1 MESPTIS
8 AGNGGC
14 KVKRKITNRDK
25 TFWTIIIPV
34 LILFFIFNTL
44 PMIKGVVYSFTN
56 YRGYGTYDYVGI
68 RNYIDLFSDARVGKS
83 YLFTFKYA
91 LVGTVLVNVLSLVM
105 ALGLNSKI
113 RFKSALRGIYF
124 VPNILGGLVI
134 GYIFSFMF
142 TYIVPA
148 AGAAFNISW
157 IQNSI
162 LSSEKYAWIGVLIVG
177 VWQAVAMNTI
187 IYISGLQTVPQ
198 DVYEASMLDGA
209 SKWKEFWHVTLPLVV
224 PFVTINLVLSTK
236 NFLMVFDQIISL
248 TKGGPAQ
255 STESISYL
263 IYRNGM
269 DGGQFGFQSANAVIF
284 FVVIVAISI
293 FQMTIMNKKEEQL

>member
-1 MESPTIS
+1 MKT
-8 AGNGGC
+8 
-14 KVKRKITNRDK
+14 KKRMNNKEK
-25 TFWTIIIPV
+25 TFLAIIVPV
-34 LILFFIFNTL
+34 VILFFTFNTL
-44 PMIKGVVYSFTN
+44 PMLKGVMYSFTN
-56 YRGYGTYDYVGI
+56 YKGYGSSDWVGV
-68 RNYIDLFSDARVGKS
+68 RNYLDLITDTRVWGS

-91 LVGTVLVNVLSLVM
+91 IAGTILVNIISLLI
-105 ALGLNSKI
+105 ALGLNSAI

-134 GYIFSFMF
+134 GYIFSFIF
-142 TYIVPA
+142 TYIIPA
-148 AGAAFNISW
+148 VGQALGISFLE
-157 IQNSI
+157 NSI
-162 LSSEKYAWIGVLIVG
+162 LASEQFAWVGVLIVG

-187 IYISGLQTVPQ
+187 IYISGLQTVPS

-209 SKWKEFWHVTLPLVV
+209 SKWKEFWRVTLPLVM

-236 NFLMVFDQIISL
+236 NFLMVFDQIMAL

-269 DGGQFGFQSANAVIF
+269 DGGQFGFQSANAVVF
-284 FVVIVAISI
+284 FVVIVAISL
-293 FQMTIMNKKEEQL
+293 FQMIVLNKKEEQL